1 MFSFFKKLLGP
12 AVNYK
17 ELVEQGALIVD
28 VRTPEEYKQ
37 GHIDGSMNIP
47 LQVLPGKIA
56 DLRKKGKTII
66 TVCRSGARSGAALGM
81 LKKAGLDAYNG
92 GPWNRLQN
100 QI

>member
-12 AVNYK
+12 SVNFK
-17 ELVEQGALIVD
+17 ELVGQGALIVD

-66 TVCRSGARSGAALGM
+66 TVCRSGARSGAAVGM
-81 LKKAGLDAYNG
+81 LKKAGLEAFNG
-92 GPWNRLQN
+92 GPWNSLKN

>member
-1 MFSFFKKLLGP
+1 MFEFLKKLFGP
-12 AVNYK
+12 GVNFK
-17 ELVEQGALIVD
+17 ELVEQGALILD

-37 GHIDGSMNIP
+37 GHIEGSLNIP
-47 LQVLPGKIA
+47 LQILPGKLN

-66 TVCRSGARSGAALGM
+66 TVCRSGARSGTAVGILKNAGM
-81 LKKAGLDAYNG
+81 EAYNG

>member
-1 MFSFFKKLLGP
+1 MFSFLKKLLGP
-12 AVNYK
+12 SVNFK
-17 ELVEQGALIVD
+17 ELVGQGALIVD

-66 TVCRSGARSGAALGM
+66 TVCRSGARSGAAVGM
-81 LKKAGLDAYNG
+81 LKKAGLEAFNG
-92 GPWNRLQN
+92 GPWNSLKN